1 MWFVNQMKY
10 LAKACML
17 TLALISLPVPTQ
29 AENSTPEQLLS
40 WKQELVT
47 IERNLSFTNNFIDPV
62 TINAYV
68 ADTPAKRTQ
77 GLMHVRD
84 LPENEGMLFVFSPP
98 RYVSMWMK
106 NTVISLD
113 IVFIKA
119 DGTIALVHQKA
130 KPLSLQSI
138 PSIHKVKWVLELK
151 GGVAEKLKLR
161 PGDKL
166 VRDQAD

>member
-1 MWFVNQMKY
+1 MWFVNRMKY
-10 LAKACML
+10 LLNASML
-17 TLALISLPVPTQ
+17 VFAVICFSPAQ
-29 AENSTPEQLLS
+29 AENSTPEQLVG

-47 IERNLSFTNNFIDPV
+47 IEKTLPFSNNVREPFV
-62 TINAYV
+62 INAYL
-68 ADTPAKRTQ
+68 ADTPKKRTQ
-77 GLMHVRD
+77 GLMYVTY
-84 LPENEGMLFVFSPP
+84 LPENEGMLFVFRPP

-119 DGTIALVHQKA
+119 NGTIAHVHQDA

-151 GGVAEKLKLR
+151 AGVAEKLSLR

-166 VRDQAD
+166 VRGTTD

>member
-1 MWFVNQMKY
+1 MFF
-10 LAKACML
+10 
-17 TLALISLPVPTQ
+17 
-29 AENSTPEQLLS
+29 STRRF
-40 WKQELVT
+40 WT
-47 IERNLSFTNNFIDPV
+47 C
-62 TINAYV
+62 
-68 ADTPAKRTQ
+68 PAKRTQ

-151 GGVAEKLKLR
+151 GGIAEKLKLR